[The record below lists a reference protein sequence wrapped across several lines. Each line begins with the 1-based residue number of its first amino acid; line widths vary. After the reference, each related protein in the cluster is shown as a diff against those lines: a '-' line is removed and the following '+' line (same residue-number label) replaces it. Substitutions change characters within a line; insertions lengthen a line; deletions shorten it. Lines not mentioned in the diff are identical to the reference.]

1 MQLLQKKFRT
11 RRGNPVGRG
20 DEAMEHIMT
29 RTNYLKGMVGGLAG
43 TIALSTFMV
52 MKDMMGIMPQF
63 DMVGMLATMLGGSRT
78 AAWIMHFLIGTV
90 VWGALFAW
98 LDPYLPGGQHWLRG
112 TWFGIGAW
120 ALMMILVMPM
130 TGAGLFAANLGMM
143 VTAATLM
150 LHAMYGAVLGSVY
163 AVERPDPVHQ
173 LPA

>member
-1 MQLLQKKFRT
+1 
-11 RRGNPVGRG
+11 
-20 DEAMEHIMT
+20 MERIMAHA
-29 RTNYLKGMVGGLAG
+29 NYLKGMVGGLAG
-43 TIALSTFMV
+43 TIALSAFMV
-52 MKDMMGIMPQF
+52 MKDRMGIMPQF

-78 AAWIMHFLIGTV
+78 VAWIMHFLIGTV
-90 VWGALFAW
+90 AWGALFVW
-98 LDPYLPGGQHWLRG
+98 LDPYLPGGRYWLRG

-130 TGAGLFAANLGMM
+130 AGAGPFAVKLGMM

-163 AVERPDPVHQ
+163 AAERPKPAHP

>member
-1 MQLLQKKFRT
+1 
-11 RRGNPVGRG
+11 
-20 DEAMEHIMT
+20 
-29 RTNYLKGMVGGLAG
+29 
-43 TIALSTFMV
+43 
-52 MKDMMGIMPQF
+52 MGIMPQF

-78 AAWIMHFLIGTV
+78 VAWIMHFLIGTV
-90 VWGALFAW
+90 AWGALFVW
-98 LDPYLPGGQHWLRG
+98 LDPYLPGGRYWLRG

-130 TGAGLFAANLGMM
+130 AGAGPFAVKLGMM

-163 AVERPDPVHQ
+163 AAERPKPAHP